1 MDHNLPAV
9 SVVVPVYNA
18 GRWLARCLDSIA
30 AQTYPRWECILVDD
44 GSADDSGSICD
55 GYASKDPRF
64 RVIHKENG
72 GVSSARNAGMDAA
85 RANVLVF
92 ADADDAVAPDLL
104 ELAMGLLEQEPEA
117 MVLWGLTM
125 DPEAFAASLSAPR
138 PVTRSTLRAMSWNSA
153 LFANVYTQT
162 YSLER
167 IRAHGLRFDTAM
179 GRGALI
185 GEDHDFVTRYCA
197 LDRGGRDLPLLVI
210 GAPLYYYAQENE
222 NSLMKQ
228 AARARSADAVALPPP
243 EPRYCEVLLADM
255 ASTFPSMCDL
265 GQEKALQDYLRHY
278 LRCFAFGVWSARQLK
293 EPLPRGFFR
302 RPEIRRLL
310 DLTKEQKVFSVYY
323 LPFRLGLAGLCARL
337 YAWDES
343 HHINYWRF
351 YEATHRLFFR
361 GWKK

>member
-1 MDHNLPAV
+1 MDHNSPAV

-55 GYASKDPRF
+55 GYAAKDPRF

-228 AARARSADAVALPPP
+228 AARARSPTPSPCPRRNPVTARCSWRTWRPPFP
-243 EPRYCEVLLADM
+243 PCATWGRKRPCRTICATICG
-255 ASTFPSMCDL
+255 ASPSAS
-265 GQEKALQDYLRHY
+265 GAP
-278 LRCFAFGVWSARQLK
+278 S
-293 EPLPRGFFR
+293 
-302 RPEIRRLL
+302 
-310 DLTKEQKVFSVYY
+310 S
-323 LPFRLGLAGLCARL
+323 
-337 YAWDES
+337 
-343 HHINYWRF
+343 
-351 YEATHRLFFR
+351 
-361 GWKK
+361 